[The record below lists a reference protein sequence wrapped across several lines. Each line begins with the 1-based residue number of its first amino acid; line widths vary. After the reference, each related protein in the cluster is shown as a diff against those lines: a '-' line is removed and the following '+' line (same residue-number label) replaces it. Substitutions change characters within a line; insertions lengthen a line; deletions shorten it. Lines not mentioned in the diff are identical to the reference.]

1 MFIICSAVLM
11 IWVCQKSKNISKM
24 LTEGIQKAH
33 FYNVYILKNKYSKY
47 FHVSNKVIGF
57 FFIYLYQYQNLGVNL
72 EKLYNIMMD
81 LADGL
86 KVRHKKNLLRNSYVS
101 IELKRVNDLFLIQ
114 ISIIECFSP

>member
-1 MFIICSAVLM
+1 
-11 IWVCQKSKNISKM
+11 M
-24 LTEGIQKAH
+24 LAIK
-33 FYNVYILKNKYSKY
+33 LL
-47 FHVSNKVIGF
+47 F
-57 FFIYLYQYQNLGVNL
+57 FFIYLCQYQNLGVNL

-114 ISIIECFSP
+114 IRIIECFSP

>member
-1 MFIICSAVLM
+1 M
-11 IWVCQKSKNISKM
+11 
-24 LTEGIQKAH
+24 
-33 FYNVYILKNKYSKY
+33 
-47 FHVSNKVIGF
+47 
-57 FFIYLYQYQNLGVNL
+57 NL

-114 ISIIECFSP
+114 IRIIECFSP